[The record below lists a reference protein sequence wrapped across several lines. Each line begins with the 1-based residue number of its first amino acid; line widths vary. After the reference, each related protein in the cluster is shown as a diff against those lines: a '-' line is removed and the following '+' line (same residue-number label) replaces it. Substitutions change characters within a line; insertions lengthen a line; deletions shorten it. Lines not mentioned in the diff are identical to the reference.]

1 MIPEALLP
9 KTSNFTLERLELET
23 NCLNLIAKIPIQT
36 SCCPICQISSSKIH
50 SSYVRRLSDLPWA
63 GIVVKVVLKI
73 HKFFCQNDNCFRK
86 IFSQRLEDLPAFARR
101 TERQRAQLL
110 AIGVT
115 AGGNPRARLSSKLG
129 MAVSTS
135 TILRL
140 LNAQTVNDFETPR
153 VLGVD
158 DWAIRK
164 GQNYGTI
171 LVDLEKQKP
180 IDLLVGRESDAL

>member
-9 KTSNFTLERLELET
+9 NISNFTLERLELD
-23 NCLNLIAKIPIQT
+23 NNYLSLIGEITDQT
-36 SCCPICQISSSKIH
+36 SCCPICESSSSKIH
-50 SSYVRRLSDLPWA
+50 SSYSRQLSDLPWA
-63 GIVVKVVLKI
+63 GIVVKVILKT

-86 IFSQRLEDLPAFARR
+86 VFSQRLEGLPTYARR
-101 TERQRAQLL
+101 TERQRVQLL
-110 AIGVT
+110 AIGIT
-115 AGGNPRARLSSKLG
+115 AGGNPGSKLSSKLG
-129 MAVSTS
+129 MPVSAS

-140 LNAQTVNDFETPR
+140 LNAQTVSEFETPR

-180 IDLLVGRESDAL
+180 IDLLIGSS